1 MIWMVVLV
9 GEDHIPRQQRS
20 APVNV
25 RPKMRSSFGSTVLGV
40 MVLVISNFDGSMLGS
55 FEARSSSIVNASF
68 LHSDVENVLYESN
81 SDEANKRSGR
91 VLQRSSRGSM
101 SFNLVVLSG
110 QHREGRVWSSR
121 W

>member
-1 MIWMVVLV
+1 MTP
-9 GEDHIPRQQRS
+9 ERS

-40 MVLVISNFDGSMLGS
+40 MVSVISNFDGSMLGS

-68 LHSDVENVLYESN
+68 LHNDVENDLYEGN
-81 SDEANKRSGR
+81 SGEANKRSGR

-101 SFNLVVLSG
+101 AMDLVVLSG
-110 QHREGRVWSSR
+110 QH
-121 W
+121 